1 MKLQWITGTLMAGAL
16 AIPSMAQVEHRQ
28 PPGNGDVVTAE
39 PSGHSADNL
48 ADNSESPLSPQ
59 DALNT
64 YEQQMALVTV
74 QTYAELAQIA
84 QAVREGRIS
93 SEQGQYL
100 ARHQYE
106 LGIIR
111 LQFLDT
117 LHETAETNS
126 PKQDQSAKPED
137 QTQVKTLQQAL
148 VVAPVNASPDI
159 PEALVKYLALTPVQ
173 IAAIQARATE
183 QHKQIHPLL
192 EQLSR
197 NQEALASATQD
208 TRFNNNHIRKL
219 ASEQSHI
226 MEQLIVADSRLQ
238 RDVYE
243 LLTPAQREKLEEM
256 RQESATQSLQVQIAP
271 QSSLEHA
278 GQIFA
283 GIR

>member
-1 MKLQWITGTLMAGAL
+1 MKLQWITRTLMAGAL
-16 AIPSMAQVEHRQ
+16 AIPSTAQVEHRQ

-126 PKQDQSAKPED
+126 PKQDQSAKPEE

-159 PEALVKYLALTPVQ
+159 PEAMVKYLALTPVQ

>member
-1 MKLQWITGTLMAGAL
+1 MKLQWITGTLMVGAL

-39 PSGHSADNL
+39 PSDHSGDNL

-59 DALNT
+59 DTLNT

-117 LHETAETNS
+117 LHETVQTNS
-126 PKQDQSAKPED
+126 PKAGQSAKPEE

-159 PEALVKYLALTPVQ
+159 PEAMVKYLALTPVQ